1 MKLFNY
7 IILLMIS
14 GLGIGCH
21 SDSDSNFRDK
31 SDTLQI
37 VVSCLENELVRRNL
51 DSDTKDIF
59 ILKSRFINAVWPKVV
74 GSIKVHYIEGT
85 DASRH
90 IIRSLKETSDRR
102 IRLSVEKFDLRKD
115 SVSVVLYFFSSVA
128 EHRLELKKEDGKW
141 KIVKSNMLI
150 E

>member
-1 MKLFNY
+1 
-7 IILLMIS
+7 MIS

-128 EHRLELKKEDGKW
+128 EHRLKLKKEDGKW

>member
-1 MKLFNY
+1 
-7 IILLMIS
+7 MIS

-37 VVSCLENELVRRNL
+37 VVSCLENELVCRNL

-128 EHRLELKKEDGKW
+128 EHHLELKKEDGKW